1 MTTRYLPRNRVS
13 PLPKVRGSKNLLQI
27 LHPPP
32 LMGISWGIYHE
43 ERVVRNPWIV
53 QSIRIMRPVETDQES
68 YLRKLWN
75 DKKNLLMRGAK
86 MKAKIFVLFFLLS
99 DLFLFSHFHCVYAD
113 NSIEYYNG
121 EMRRVE
127 KEKEELKA
135 SAKEIYIQSQ
145 TVSNPQHYE
154 QKLEEIDRR
163 LQKDNEILSGL
174 QKQKALLARNMVE
187 RLAREKYQSQT
198 RKPQVMP
205 PAVTHYSSDSTA
217 PTVPE
222 KKGWSGWGIIIT
234 IMIIFGILKFS
245 KIFIQRLW
253 LRITENLNRQRQN
266 IGRSGQGCR
275 IPDNQRERIV
285 TSSGRINNNAYE
297 FSNVTPIETPEPPV
311 TPTTA
316 PAQPTAPPSPTPI
329 ANEPP
334 ARPRTRTTGGS
345 GSRSRTTQQTNT
357 RGGTQAR
364 NSSNQG
370 YNIHGPDGTVPDDL
384 I

>member
-1 MTTRYLPRNRVS
+1 M
-13 PLPKVRGSKNLLQI
+13 KV
-27 LHPPP
+27 
-32 LMGISWGIYHE
+32 
-43 ERVVRNPWIV
+43 
-53 QSIRIMRPVETDQES
+53 
-68 YLRKLWN
+68 
-75 DKKNLLMRGAK
+75 
-86 MKAKIFVLFFLLS
+86 KIFVLFFLLS

-121 EMRRVE
+121 EIRRVE

-145 TVSNPQHYE
+145 TASNPQYYE

-174 QKQKALLARNMVE
+174 QKQKGLLEEATVK

-198 RKPQVMP
+198 RNPQDIHVVVP
-205 PAVTHYSSDSTA
+205 PYNGEPNYVEP
-217 PTVPE
+217 PTN
-222 KKGWSGWGIIIT
+222 KKEGWSGWGIVIT
-234 IMIIFGILKFS
+234 IMIIFGIFHFS

-253 LRITENLNRQRQN
+253 LQMMEKLHRQRQS

-297 FSNVTPIETPEPPV
+297 FSNVTPIETPEPRISVIPTPEPPV

-316 PAQPTAPPSPTPI
+316 QAQPTAPPSPTPI

-345 GSRSRTTQQTNT
+345 NSRSRTTQQTNT
-357 RGGTQAR
+357 RGGTQPR
-364 NSSNQG
+364 SQNHQEHMMRS
-370 YNIHGPDGTVPDDL
+370 HDGIVPDEF